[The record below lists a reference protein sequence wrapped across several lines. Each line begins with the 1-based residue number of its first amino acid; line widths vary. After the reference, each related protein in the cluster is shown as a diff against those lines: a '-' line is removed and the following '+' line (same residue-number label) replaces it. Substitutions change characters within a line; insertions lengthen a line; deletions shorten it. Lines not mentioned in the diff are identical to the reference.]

1 VTSIGRQRHIR
12 QISLPMLTA
21 VATSFIAKLEAA
33 FAMTPD

>member
-1 VTSIGRQRHIR
+1 VTSIGRQRQPGKR
-12 QISLPMLTA
+12 SVPMLTA